1 MSSVADNNNSKEL
14 NFDNKQWQDAE
25 FAQMITELKVNTV
38 VTQLSLKK
46 CKLGPKQAKII
57 AEMLMVNASLKKI
70 NLQYNKIG
78 DEGAKELAEALK
90 VNTSLKEMYLWN
102 NNIGDEGEQLLRDA
116 WKEAGKPEDKLW
128 L

>member
-70 NLQYNKIG
+70 NLS
-78 DEGAKELAEALK
+78 D
-90 VNTSLKEMYLWN
+90 N
-102 NNIGDEGEQLLRDA
+102 NLF
-116 WKEAGKPEDKLW
+116 DKLRTGVLIRRLLLYVCSFLSASVYLIFVVGGW
-128 L
+128 FDGSS